1 LGGVDQPWRNPARSA
16 AVGSVVAR
24 GKKRKSSEE
33 KWFGSSF
40 IGVHC
45 FVEERER
52 ESSHGA
58 GLRSA
63 GGAGVPFGCVAVA
76 RHRWPDV
83 AGRREASG
91 GGAGGGRGSKATRGA
106 RGGRRRPA
114 AAREAAGGGGSRA
127 RGRDRGDRGP
137 EEEDEDRFAK
147 SQKCGDP
154 TVML

>member
-1 LGGVDQPWRNPARSA
+1 
-16 AVGSVVAR
+16 VVAR

-58 GLRSA
+58 GLRSV

-91 GGAGGGRGSKATRGA
+91 GGAGGGRGSKATRG
-106 RGGRRRPA
+106 RGEGGAGLQRLGKRPA
-114 AAREAAGGGGSRA
+114 AVDHA

-137 EEEDEDRFAK
+137 EEEDKD
-147 SQKCGDP
+147 
-154 TVML
+154 

>member
-1 LGGVDQPWRNPARSA
+1 
-16 AVGSVVAR
+16 VVAR

-91 GGAGGGRGSKATRGA
+91 GGAGGGRGSKATRG
-106 RGGRRRPA
+106 RGEGGAGLQRLGKRPA
-114 AAREAAGGGGSRA
+114 VVVHARAAET
-127 RGRDRGDRGP
+127 
-137 EEEDEDRFAK
+137 EEV
-147 SQKCGDP
+147 GDP
-154 TVML
+154 RKKMRTDLQNLKSAGTPL